1 MNYEALEIPRKSIN
15 LGFKF
20 ECKLFDKNENT
31 TAKFP
36 LEAEIVN
43 EDYFKVASD
52 K

>member
-1 MNYEALEIPRKSIN
+1 MNYEAIEIPRKSIN

-31 TAKFP
+31 SAKFP
-36 LEAEIVN
+36 VEAELVNKDYLIVG
-43 EDYFKVASD
+43 SD